1 MCYHCA
7 TNPSIH
13 HRCCCIA
20 AVSSPLSHHGVTFTV
35 TLLQFHCCHCD
46 VAFIVALLRCR
57 CHSRVVAVPSL
68 SHCCGF
74 VVAVM
79 VSLLSLHCRG
89 FVVAVV
95 VLPSHLS
102 RFCRR
107 CCGVAFMSVV
117 VLSSPSR
124 CCLHCRIVTASS
136 GSQCCLHRHIV
147 AVSSSQFRHRHCGVA
162 FVVALLWCRRRSRIV
177 VVPLVSHRCSFIVT
191 VAMLPSSSHC
201 CGVCCHFIIT

>member
-13 HRCCCIA
+13 HRCCRIA
-20 AVSSPLSHHGVTFTV
+20 AVSSPLSHYGVTFTV
-35 TLLQFHCCHCD
+35 TSSWFCRCHCD

-89 FVVAVV
+89 FVVAVAV
-95 VLPSHLS
+95 LPLPSHCHGFIIVAVLPSLS
-102 RFCRR
+102 
-107 CCGVAFMSVV
+107 
-117 VLSSPSR
+117 
-124 CCLHCRIVTASS
+124 HCRSVIVPVLLSP
-136 GSQCCLHRHIV
+136 
-147 AVSSSQFRHRHCGVA
+147 
-162 FVVALLWCRRRSRIV
+162 LWCRLRRCI
-177 VVPLVSHRCSFIVT
+177 
-191 VAMLPSSSHC
+191 
-201 CGVCCHFIIT
+201 